1 MSGLVRLEGG
11 VDGAAVRR
19 LVGQVGAALPP
30 GLGQDSVQ
38 EAGGAV
44 RSRRG
49 SVRRAAEA
57 VLPQQLR
64 GAETAAEIQ
73 NLLTWFWFWS

>member
-11 VDGAAVRR
+11 VDGAGVRR

-44 RSRRG
+44 RGSRGPVGRP
-49 SVRRAAEA
+49 ADA
-57 VLPQQLR
+57 VLPQELR
-64 GAETAAEIQ
+64 GAATAAEIQ
-73 NLLTWFWFWS
+73 NL